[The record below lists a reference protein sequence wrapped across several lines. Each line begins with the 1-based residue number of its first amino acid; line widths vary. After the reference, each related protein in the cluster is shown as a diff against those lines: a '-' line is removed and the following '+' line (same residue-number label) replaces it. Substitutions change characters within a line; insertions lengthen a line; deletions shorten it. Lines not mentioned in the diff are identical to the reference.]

1 MGRCLRIFASG
12 VFHIRGLLAG
22 LSLTSR
28 RRWQSGD
35 LKAERLG
42 TDLCSRA
49 ATGLISGGEETALRA
64 AVRCRCSIKRGSGG
78 RQDSMARM
86 GMGVE
91 EKQFVTHLWILL
103 QNTSSLSCIFKRGVN
118 RSAPY
123 SNTGAMREEARRW
136 QR

>member
-22 LSLTSR
+22 LSLTRR

-35 LKAERLG
+35 LKEERLG

-64 AVRCRCSIKRGSGG
+64 AARCRCSIKRESGG
-78 RQDSMARM
+78 RQDSMARI
-86 GMGVE
+86 GMGVD
-91 EKQFVTHLWILL
+91 EKQFVTHLWTLL
-103 QNTSSLSCIFKRGVN
+103 QKMSNLACIFRRGVK

-123 SNTGAMREEARRW
+123 RRTGAMSEEAKRW